1 MSVISP
7 PQQRSEARSALAAS
21 VPFWEAVRLV
31 AGREML
37 VRLRDKMFLIT
48 TGFFMLLAISMTL
61 APQLLANDSST
72 VAVAAPGAQ
81 PGLERAG
88 IEVRETDAAD
98 AMRLVRAGEV
108 DAAVVAT
115 PVEGVKVVAMDDAPQ
130 DVVRALS
137 AAPPVQLLDPE
148 AVDPALR
155 FLVPMAFA
163 MIFFFT
169 SLTFG
174 LQIAQSITEEKQTRI
189 VEILVATAPVR
200 ALLAGKL
207 VGNGLLALGQ
217 IALITM
223 VSVIGMQFAELGTL
237 FSHLAPA
244 IGWFIPFFI
253 VGFTLLAAMWAVA
266 GALASRQEDVNTTS
280 APIQLLVMLPFFAVV
295 FLSDNPVVMTVL
307 SYVPFSAP
315 TAMPL
320 RLFFGDAAPW
330 EPVLSL
336 VVLLASAVTFLML
349 SARLYRG
356 SLLQHN
362 GRTSLARAWKRVS

>member
-163 MIFFFT
+163 MIFSSPRSPSVCR
-169 SLTFG
+169 SL
-174 LQIAQSITEEKQTRI
+174 
-189 VEILVATAPVR
+189 R
-200 ALLAGKL
+200 ASPKRSRPGSWKSSSPQPRCARC
-207 VGNGLLALGQ
+207 
-217 IALITM
+217 
-223 VSVIGMQFAELGTL
+223 
-237 FSHLAPA
+237 
-244 IGWFIPFFI
+244 W
-253 VGFTLLAAMWAVA
+253 
-266 GALASRQEDVNTTS
+266 LASSWGTGCS
-280 APIQLLVMLPFFAVV
+280 
-295 FLSDNPVVMTVL
+295 
-307 SYVPFSAP
+307 
-315 TAMPL
+315 
-320 RLFFGDAAPW
+320 PW
-330 EPVLSL
+330 
-336 VVLLASAVTFLML
+336 
-349 SARLYRG
+349 
-356 SLLQHN
+356 
-362 GRTSLARAWKRVS
+362 GRSR